1 MSEENAA
8 ETRHKQT
15 FVDKL
20 REIRLPLW
28 VSLVLLVLLLVVFA
42 WQRIAVGAAE
52 RRLAVEKQALTEQ
65 SAAAQAAFMAQAR
78 EALARHSEANH
89 VLFGNALAWAVRG
102 EMIRNNRDQ
111 IDQYFT
117 ELVRNERIR
126 LVLLADVNGKIL
138 LASNRKLQEGT
149 FADVFPAALLQEP
162 QVTVQEGEGNEK
174 RLVLPIQGLT
184 ARLGTVVVVYL
195 PEALPEG

>member
-8 ETRHKQT
+8 GTRHKQT

-89 VLFGNALAWAVRG
+89 ALFGNALAWAVRG

-138 LASNRKLQEGT
+138 LASNRKLQEGN